1 MSLPAAQFALG
12 QAAPTLGVFDA
23 ALNMIN
29 TSPYIIG
36 SMMLMMNL
44 GARFLSLEITKGQEQ
59 FLSHPWV
66 RRFLIFV
73 VFFIGTRNVWVAFW
87 MALIVILLIGYLFNE
102 NSSLCLFRG
111 GLPGSACTHGNRQI
125 AEGFSLAKQASSL
138 WAAPQHEGFHAED
151 GDTTHMAA
159 EGGHGPKPN
168 PAAATQSQSQGPAS
182 SGLGMQGLTAEEQE
196 ILQKLL
202 AKQQKLVAPMP
213 RVAAPTPPPNLYEI
227 YQRNIDKV
235 KSLF

>member
-1 MSLPAAQFALG
+1 MAALPALG
-12 QAAPTLGVFDA
+12 QIPTIGAFDVV
-23 ALNMIN
+23 LNGIN

-73 VFFIGTRNVWVAFW
+73 IFFIGTRNVWVAFW
-87 MALIVILLIGYLFNE
+87 MALTVILLMGYLFNE

-111 GLPGSACTHGNRQI
+111 GLPGAACTAQGSAI
-125 AEGFSLAKQASSL
+125 K
-138 WAAPQHEGFHAED
+138 EGFHAED

-159 EGGHGPKPN
+159 EGSDQKPQQPTPN
-168 PAAATQSQSQGPAS
+168 S
-182 SGLGMQGLTAEEQE
+182 LTPEEQE
-196 ILQKLL
+196 ILHKLL
-202 AKQQKLVAPMP
+202 AKQQKASASASP
-213 RVAAPTPPPNLYEI
+213 VAATAHATPPDLYEV
-227 YQRNIDKV
+227 YQRNLEKI
-235 KSLF
+235 KSMF

>member
-1 MSLPAAQFALG
+1 MAAVPGAAFALG
-12 QAAPTLGVFDA
+12 QLPMSGFDV
-23 ALNMIN
+23 ALNTFN

-44 GARFLSLEITKGQEQ
+44 GARFLSLEVTKGQEA
-59 FLSHPWV
+59 FLSHPWI

-102 NSSLCLFRG
+102 NSSLCLFKG
-111 GLPGSACTHGNRQI
+111 GLPGAACSMGD
-125 AEGFSLAKQASSL
+125 AKAGSQL
-138 WAAPQHEGFHAED
+138 KEGFHAED

-159 EGGHGPKPN
+159 EGGDHGSKPLIAQQ
-168 PAAATQSQSQGPAS
+168 AA
-182 SGLGMQGLTAEEQE
+182 LTPEEQD

-202 AKQQKLVAPMP
+202 AKQQKFQQSVTS
-213 RVAAPTPPPNLYEI
+213 AATVPAEPPKLYDIYRSNL
-227 YQRNIDKV
+227 DKV
-235 KSLF
+235 KNLF

>member
-1 MSLPAAQFALG
+1 MAALPAQMALG
-12 QAAPTLGVFDA
+12 QIPTFSAFDMV
-23 ALNMIN
+23 LNGIN

-59 FLSHPWV
+59 FLSHPWI

-111 GLPGSACTHGNRQI
+111 GLPGAACKAG
-125 AEGFSLAKQASSL
+125 
-138 WAAPQHEGFHAED
+138 PVEGFHAED

-159 EGGHGPKPN
+159 ESHAQQQQPTPN
-168 PAAATQSQSQGPAS
+168 S
-182 SGLGMQGLTAEEQE
+182 LTPEEQE

-202 AKQQKLVAPMP
+202 AKQQKAGAQAIQAP
-213 RVAAPTPPPNLYEI
+213 VSAAPPPDLYEV
-227 YQRNIDKV
+227 YTRNLDKI
-235 KSLF
+235 KAMF

>member
-23 ALNMIN
+23 AINMIN

-125 AEGFSLAKQASSL
+125 AEGF
-138 WAAPQHEGFHAED
+138 HAED

-168 PAAATQSQSQGPAS
+168 PAAATQSQGPAS

>member
-1 MSLPAAQFALG
+1 MAAVPAQLALG
-12 QAAPTLGVFDA
+12 QIPTLSAFDA
-23 ALNMIN
+23 VLNGIN

-111 GLPGSACTHGNRQI
+111 GLPGAACTAG
-125 AEGFSLAKQASSL
+125 ALK
-138 WAAPQHEGFHAED
+138 EGFHAED

-159 EGGHGPKPN
+159 EGDHTKPKPTSN
-168 PAAATQSQSQGPAS
+168 
-182 SGLGMQGLTAEEQE
+182 GLTPEEQE

-202 AKQQKLVAPMP
+202 MKQQKAGTATKAPADA
-213 RVAAPTPPPNLYEI
+213 AAPPPDLYEV
-227 YQRNIDKV
+227 YQRNLDKI
-235 KSLF
+235 KEMF

>member
-1 MSLPAAQFALG
+1 MAALPAQLALG
-12 QAAPTLGVFDA
+12 QIPTLGAFDI
-23 ALNMIN
+23 ALNTIN

-44 GARFLSLEITKGQEQ
+44 GARFLSLEITKNQEK

-111 GLPGSACTHGNRQI
+111 GLPGSACKV
-125 AEGFSLAKQASSL
+125 EGF
-138 WAAPQHEGFHAED
+138 
-151 GDTTHMAA
+151 DTTHMAA
-159 EGGHGPKPN
+159 EGSHGSKPQQ
-168 PAAATQSQSQGPAS
+168 QSV
-182 SGLGMQGLTAEEQE
+182 GLTPEEQE

-202 AKQQKLVAPMP
+202 AKQQRLVAP
-213 RVAAPTPPPNLYEI
+213 TSPPETQLQPDLYKV
-227 YQRNIDKV
+227 YQRNLNRIKEM
-235 KSLF
+235 F